1 MDKKTK
7 LLFKIAIVFWG
18 LIIVVINIINIIDI
32 VYGK

>member
-18 LIIVVINIINIIDI
+18 LIIVVINVIDI